1 MSTTVQ
7 QSLIDDLWDYTRNNS
22 AGREHLINRPEGCI
36 RSAATVAKTVTKEK
50 ARIRKRLR
58 ALYYLE
64 RAKGIE
70 PSS

>member
-1 MSTTVQ
+1 MICGTTPATIPQ
-7 QSLIDDLWDYTRNNS
+7 GENISSIDLKVAFDLRQLS
-22 AGREHLINRPEGCI
+22 PKLSP
-36 RSAATVAKTVTKEK
+36 KEK

-70 PSS
+70 PYKTGF